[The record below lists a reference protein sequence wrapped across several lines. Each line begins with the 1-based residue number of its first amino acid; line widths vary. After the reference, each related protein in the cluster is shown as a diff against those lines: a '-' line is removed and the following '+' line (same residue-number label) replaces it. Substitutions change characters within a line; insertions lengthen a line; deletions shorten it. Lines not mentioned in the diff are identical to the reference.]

1 MCLANSEFASCLLF
15 IQHLIGDGCIM
26 LTPSSTNIFFAAK
39 VMNVFFANYEL
50 VSCLLFIQ
58 HLIGDGYVV
67 PTPSTRVFFAAEGM
81 NVFS

>member
-1 MCLANSEFASCLLF
+1 
-15 IQHLIGDGCIM
+15 
-26 LTPSSTNIFFAAK
+26 
-39 VMNVFFANYEL
+39 MNVFFANYEL